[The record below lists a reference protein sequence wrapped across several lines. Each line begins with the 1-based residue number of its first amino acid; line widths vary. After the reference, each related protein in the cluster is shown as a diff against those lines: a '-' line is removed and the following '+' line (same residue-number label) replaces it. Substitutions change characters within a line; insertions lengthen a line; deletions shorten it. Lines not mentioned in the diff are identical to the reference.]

1 MIYQEFKVFGPLA
14 KRGQEDDVRQALQ
27 LTPVQM
33 DTEILNRPFSE
44 DFSLEGVLDEVARH
58 YIERARE
65 RTGDRITRTAKLLG
79 YEHYQVLT
87 RKMKNLNL

>member
-1 MIYQEFKVFGPLA
+1 MDQMMS
-14 KRGQEDDVRQALQ
+14 
-27 LTPVQM
+27 VQM

-44 DFSLEGVLDEVARH
+44 NFSLENVLDEVARH

-79 YEHYQVLT
+79 YDHYQVLS
-87 RKMKNLNL
+87 RKIRSLESADNR